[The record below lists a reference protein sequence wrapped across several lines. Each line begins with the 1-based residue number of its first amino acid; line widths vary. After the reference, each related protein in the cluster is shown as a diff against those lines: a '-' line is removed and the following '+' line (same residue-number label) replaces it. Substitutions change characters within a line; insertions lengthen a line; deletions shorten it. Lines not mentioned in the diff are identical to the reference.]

1 MANTQA
7 GTHSDAGPGP
17 SAGLLGSLKSIAA
30 TLIAS
35 GRTRLELLGNEIEEE
50 KLRAIHMLL
59 MALGLVFCL
68 GVGVLLAV
76 AFLAV
81 MYWDSRLQVLGGFAC
96 LFVVLGGLF
105 FRALR
110 SAAQRPAPLFSASLS
125 ELEEDLRQLK
135 AAVRN
140 ESTTH

>member
-7 GTHSDAGPGP
+7 GTHSDANSGQN
-17 SAGLLGSLKSIAA
+17 AGLFGSLKSIAS

-50 KLRAIHMLL
+50 KLRVTNMLL

-68 GVGVLLAV
+68 GVSVLLVV
-76 AFLAV
+76 ALLTV
-81 MYWDSRLQVLGGFAC
+81 MYWDSRLKVLGGFAC
-96 LFVVLGGLF
+96 LFVILGGLF

-110 SAAQRPAPLFSASLS
+110 NAAQRPAPLFSASLG

-140 ESTTH
+140 ESATH

>member
-17 SAGLLGSLKSIAA
+17 SAGLFGSLKSIAA

-105 FRALR
+105 FCALR

-135 AAVRN
+135 AAIRN
-140 ESTTH
+140 EPAKH

>member
-1 MANTQA
+1 MANSYA
-7 GTHSDAGPGP
+7 GANSDTETVRAT
-17 SAGLLGSLKSIAA
+17 GLFGSLKLIAA

-68 GVGVLLAV
+68 GVGVLLTV

-81 MYWDSRLQVLGGFAC
+81 LYWDSRLLVLGGFAT
-96 LFVVLGGLF
+96 LFVVLGWVF
-105 FRALR
+105 FRALKK
-110 SAAQRPAPLFSASLS
+110 AAQRTSPLFAASLS

-135 AAVRN
+135 AAARN
-140 ESTTH
+140 EPATH